1 MMGRSRCT
9 GAARRYGC
17 AVSADHLRVQFVHGL
32 ESSPRGKKARLFAEH
47 FTATTPAM
55 DTRDL
60 EACVRVHAEELTRFR
75 PDVLVGSSFGGGVAV
90 ALLQRGLWRGPTL
103 LLAQAALR
111 QGMPAR
117 LPEGVYV
124 WLVHGLHD
132 DIVPPEESQMLARSG
147 TPGLVRLIQVDDDHP
162 LSASVA
168 SGRLV
173 ELVRELAA
181 EAG

>member
-1 MMGRSRCT
+1 
-9 GAARRYGC
+9 
-17 AVSADHLRVQFVHGL
+17 VPADRLRVQFIHGL
-32 ESSPRGKKARLFAEH
+32 ESSPQGTKARLFAER
-47 FTATTPAM
+47 FTARTPAM
-55 DTRDL
+55 DTRDF
-60 EACVRVHAEELTRFR
+60 EACVRVQAAELARFR

-111 QGMPAR
+111 QDLPPR
-117 LPEGVYV
+117 LPEGVRV

-132 DIVPPEESQMLARSG
+132 DIVPPEDSRTLARSG
-147 TPGLVRLIQVDDDHP
+147 TPGLVRLFEVDDDHP
-162 LSASVA
+162 LSATVE